1 MSAPTKWQPIATA
14 PKDGTL
20 VDLWLTGGGRVADQW
35 WCNEDQTWCGLENEM
50 FSHWAPIPEFE
61 GAA

>member
-1 MSAPTKWQPIATA
+1 MSVPAKWQPIATA

-20 VDLWLTGGGRVADQW
+20 CDLWLTGGGRVTDQW
-35 WCNEDQTWCGLENEM
+35 WCEEDQTWCGLENEM

-61 GAA
+61 AAT